1 MNARLSKCQSM
12 PADAHWDLEHHRFHC
27 TNKCSR
33 TWQGSCRLC
42 KGRKTC
48 QGWFSYRLGERWGEE
63 KWGRLAKHWVLGE
76 AETQSISLQPGRSVP
91 PSSAPACLIPVPR
104 GRNAPNPTAS
114 CQNVLTPTQAHPA
127 SGALC
132 LAPECDGKIQS
143 KFLPWELFPSSG
155 KFAQAEWF
163 TPPSKPPVQRVP
175 MKFMVLSAH
184 STPFSLFSTVIHSPT
199 PSPHIPMPLAHGL
212 AVGTRNPWQQYCPGT
227 SACQGSIS
235 QCLSW
240 SNKGSTT
247 LAFLNVFGLPAR
259 VLVRRQGLTASFC
272 CKVPP
277 LETREKQQ

>member
-104 GRNAPNPTAS
+104 GRNDPTLLPAARMFLHQHRLTLPAGHCALHLSVMAKFNQNFFLENYFLHQGNLLRLNDSRPQAS
-114 CQNVLTPTQAHPA
+114 HQSNVSQWNSWSSLLILHPSAFSVPSFTALLPVPTSPCPLHMVWLL
-127 SGALC
+127 ALGIPGSNI
-132 LAPECDGKIQS
+132 APEPLLARGAS
-143 KFLPWELFPSSG
+143 
-155 KFAQAEWF
+155 
-163 TPPSKPPVQRVP
+163 
-175 MKFMVLSAH
+175 LSAW
-184 STPFSLFSTVIHSPT
+184 
-199 PSPHIPMPLAHGL
+199 AG
-212 AVGTRNPWQQYCPGT
+212 ATRGAQPW
-227 SACQGSIS
+227 
-235 QCLSW
+235 LSW
-240 SNKGSTT
+240 MF
-247 LAFLNVFGLPAR
+247 LASQHVFLCEDRA
-259 VLVRRQGLTASFC
+259 
-272 CKVPP
+272 
-277 LETREKQQ
+277 